1 MLLVLNQVL
10 VIVVLKAI
18 VVWVSLIILW
28 ILCCRL
34 GQIITS
40 AVRQVHCPGHYWVD
54 YYCLFEI
61 ARVGH
66 SSVKGQI
73 VQVLYDRLVAH
84 CFAQIY
90 QVLVKNGII
99 LWILCLSWVR

>member
-40 AVRQVHCPGHYWVD
+40 AVLSGLVHYQVVGLNIASGLVCVRFK
-54 YYCLFEI
+54 LEI
-61 ARVGH
+61 AIG
-66 SSVKGQI
+66 SG
-73 VQVLYDRLVAH
+73 A
-84 CFAQIY
+84 
-90 QVLVKNGII
+90 
-99 LWILCLSWVR
+99 LSGCGLKYWTG

>member
-40 AVRQVHCPGHYWVD
+40 AVLSGLVH
-54 YYCLFEI
+54 
-61 ARVGH
+61 
-66 SSVKGQI
+66 
-73 VQVLYDRLVAH
+73 
-84 CFAQIY
+84 Y
-90 QVLVKNGII
+90 QVVGLNIGLVINLK
-99 LWILCLSWVR
+99 LCNEGLDI

>member
-40 AVRQVHCPGHYWVD
+40 AVLSGLVHYQV
-54 YYCLFEI
+54 
-61 ARVGH
+61 VGLNIGL
-66 SSVKGQI
+66 VYNLKGQMCDQFI
-73 VQVLYDRLVAH
+73 SL
-84 CFAQIY
+84 I
-90 QVLVKNGII
+90 N
-99 LWILCLSWVR
+99 